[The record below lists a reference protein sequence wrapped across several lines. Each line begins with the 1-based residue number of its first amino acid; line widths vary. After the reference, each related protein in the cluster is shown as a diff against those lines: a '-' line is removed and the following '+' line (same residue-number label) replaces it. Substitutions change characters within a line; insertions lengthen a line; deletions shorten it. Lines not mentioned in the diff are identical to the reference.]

1 MESDGVEEG
10 QMERRRRS
18 ERRQGRLSAYIEGAL
33 NPRRRAGRR
42 VEDQIYPIIDWHSPR
57 VLALVLGILGLS
69 FLDGAMTLVLMSH
82 GATEANPI
90 MALLL
95 PHSPGWFAAAKLT
108 LTAAGI
114 VVLVIC
120 SRMRLFR
127 SISGESLMVGVLLAY
142 VLLIVYELRLLS
154 VIDLTA
160 A

>member
-1 MESDGVEEG
+1 VVEGWSEK
-10 QMERRRRS
+10 RSRS
-18 ERRQGRLSAYIEGAL
+18 ERRQSKVATYLEGAF

-42 VEDQIYPIIDWHSPR
+42 AEDQIYPVIDWHSPR

-69 FLDGAMTLVLMSH
+69 LLDGAMTIVLMSH
-82 GATEANPI
+82 GATEANPV

-95 PHSPGWFAAAKLT
+95 PHSPGWFAAVKLS
-108 LTAAGI
+108 LTSAGV

-142 VLLIVYELRLLS
+142 LFLIFYELHLLS
-154 VIDLTA
+154 QIDIGSA
-160 A
+160 